1 MSNLKT
7 SLLVNRQVPEF
18 IREEYPLF
26 ITFLEAY
33 YEYLETKQGS
43 ELNDLTTKAKDL
55 RYLSDVDSSIDDFES
70 NFFNSYASLIPK
82 DVQVDKAFL
91 IKNVLPLYLS
101 KGSEGA
107 FKLLFR
113 MLFNDEVE
121 VLLPKNNVL
130 RASDGKWTID
140 NVLRIETD
148 IRSIYTAKGNNSV
161 NAVAS
166 GNTTFLLA
174 QEPADSDVLI
184 YVNDVLKTELTDY
197 YFRKETKKL
206 IFYTAPA
213 ANSEV
218 KIIYS
223 DFNIEL
229 LNNRKVTGITSGATA
244 LIEKATRRIITDQLN
259 LGFPFELFINEKTL
273 LGSFEQG
280 ELVETNVIADDGS
293 LITLEADTFSFVNRI
308 NVIQGGASYNVGDVV
323 TVTGGGA
330 SEDATAIVDDVV
342 EGYIDAIVVAD
353 GGAGFSGTSNITVS
367 GISPLLLDVAI
378 SGIDTTGAAN
388 STSNTYSINND
399 VIGDYANTLISAAN
413 YGFPSTTISTGEN
426 VSTVIVDALT
436 LVQFTNLG
444 PVSNIIVI
452 YSNTSTAVS
461 PLLEVDSP
469 TYAAGNSI
477 FGIDAIGSVGRIRIN
492 NGGTGYAVG
501 DEIVFGNNP
510 WTAPFGQGAAAAV
523 NAVLANGQIT
533 QIEIQPSRIAGTANI
548 LNNTAQLIG
557 TGTNFGTDIRVGDRI
572 VINNESRYINSISN
586 TTHANVNVNFTS
598 TATAKKIG
606 NYTIYPLGGKS
617 YVQGNFPPLSV
628 SSISG
633 VNANIEIS
641 SIMGA
646 GESLTPYIGNTQ
658 PGEII
663 SIKVLSGGS
672 GYEYIPQVDLT
683 GVGDGLATA
692 NAQIEAGY
700 ATLPGRW
707 TTSDSILSTSE
718 RKLQGRDYYV
728 DYSYVTSS
736 LTEFKKYKNI
746 LKQLMHPAGFIN
758 YADLNEFATIT
769 SNTITISTT
778 STNTISGTVAV
789 TNNSIYVTGTNTKFN
804 VANTKGTLTVGD
816 NVSVSGVIRTVSD
829 IISNT
834 NLAVSVAF
842 TSNASAQ
849 TLIILT

>member
-1 MSNLKT
+1 MSDLKT

-43 ELNDLTTKAKDL
+43 ELNDLTAKAKDL

-148 IRSIYTAKGNNSV
+148 IRSIYIAKGNNSV

-174 QEPADSDVLI
+174 QQPTNGDISV

-206 IFYTAPA
+206 IFYTAPS

-218 KIIYS
+218 KIVYS

-229 LNNRKVTGITSGATA
+229 LNNRKVTGVTSGASA
-244 LIEKATRRIITDQLN
+244 LIEKATKRIITDQLN

-280 ELVETNVIADDGS
+280 ELVETDVIADDGS

-308 NVIQGGASYNVGDVV
+308 NIIQGGASYNVGDVV

-330 SEDATAIVDDVV
+330 EEDATAIVEDVV
-342 EGYIDAIVVAD
+342 EGYIDAIVVNY
-353 GGAGFSGTSNITVS
+353 GGAGFADGGDIIVS
-367 GISPLLLDVAI
+367 GIAPLLLDLAI
-378 SGIDTTGAAN
+378 DGVDATGVAN
-388 STSNTYSINND
+388 STSNTYTVNND
-399 VIGDYANTLISAAN
+399 VIETYANTLISASD
-413 YGFPSTTISTGEN
+413 YGFPSTIIPAGEN
-426 VSTVIVDALT
+426 VATVIADALSSLELT
-436 LVQFTNLG
+436 GLGAITN
-444 PVSNIIVI
+444 VIVLF
-452 YSNTSTAVS
+452 SNTNTTI
-461 PLLEVDSP
+461 SP
-469 TYAAGNSI
+469 TLDAFGATYTAGNNTFSI
-477 FGIDAIGSVGRIRIN
+477 KTNGSVGRIRIN

-501 DEIVFGNNP
+501 DEINFGSNP
-510 WTAPFGQGAAAAV
+510 VGTNGRGAAAAV
-523 NAVLANGQIT
+523 KAVLANGQIT
-533 QIEIQPSRIAGTANI
+533 QIEIQPSRITGTANI
-548 LNNTAQLIG
+548 LNNTSQLIG

-572 VINNESRYINSISN
+572 IINNESRYINSISN
-586 TTHANVNVNFTS
+586 VTHANVNVNFTS
-598 TATAKKIG
+598 TATGKKVGRYGVYPIG
-606 NYTIYPLGGKS
+606 GVSYT
-617 YVQGNFPPLSV
+617 QGNFPTVSV
-628 SSISG
+628 STISG
-633 VNANIEIS
+633 VNANIEITS
-641 SIMGA
+641 TMSN
-646 GESLTPYIGNTQ
+646 GEILTPFIGNTQ
-658 PGEII
+658 PGQIV

-683 GVGDGLATA
+683 GIGNGLATA

-700 ATLPGRW
+700 ITLPGRW

-736 LTEFKKYKNI
+736 LTEFAKYKAI

-778 STNTISGTVAV
+778 SANTISGTVAI
-789 TNNSIYVTGTNTKFN
+789 TNGSIYVNGTNTKFN
-804 VANTKGTLTVGD
+804 VANTRGIFTIGS
-816 NVSVSGVIRTVSD
+816 NVSINGVIRTIGS

-834 NLAVSVAF
+834 NLAVTSAF

>member
-1 MSNLKT
+1 MSDLKT

-26 ITFLEAY
+26 VTFLEAY
-33 YEYLETKQGS
+33 YEYLETQQGTQ
-43 ELNDLTTKAKDL
+43 LNDLTAKAKDL
-55 RYLSDVDSSIDDFES
+55 KYLSDVDSSIDDFETS
-70 NFFNSYASLIPK
+70 FFNTYATLIPK

-148 IRSIYTAKGNNSV
+148 IRSLYTAKGNTSV

-174 QEPADSDVLI
+174 QQPTDGDILV
-184 YVNDVLKTELTDY
+184 YVDDVLKTELTHY

-218 KIIYS
+218 KVVYS
-223 DFNIEL
+223 DFNIEQ

-244 LIEKATRRIITDQLN
+244 LIEKATKRIITDQLN

-280 ELVETNVIADDGS
+280 ELVQTDVVADDGS

-342 EGYIDAIVVAD
+342 EGYIDAIVVSY
-353 GGAGFSGTSNITVS
+353 GGAGFADGGDITVS
-367 GISPLLLDVAI
+367 GIAPLLLDLAI
-378 SGIDTTGAAN
+378 DGVDATGVAN
-388 STSNTYSINND
+388 STSNTYSVNND
-399 VIGDYANTLISAAN
+399 VIADYANTLISASD
-413 YGFPSTTISTGEN
+413 YGFPSTIIPAGEN
-426 VSTVIVDALT
+426 VATVLADALT
-436 LVQFTNLG
+436 SLELTGLG
-444 PVSNIIVI
+444 PITNVIVLF
-452 YSNTSTAVS
+452 SNTNTTI
-461 PLLEVDSP
+461 SP
-469 TYAAGNSI
+469 TLDAYGATYTAGNNTFTI
-477 FGIDAIGSVGRIRIN
+477 KTNGSVGRIRIN

-501 DEIVFGNNP
+501 DEINFGSNP
-510 WTAPFGQGAAAAV
+510 VGTNGRGAAAAV
-523 NAVLANGQIT
+523 KAVLANGQIT
-533 QIEIQPSRIAGTANI
+533 QIEIQPSRITGTANI
-548 LNNTAQLIG
+548 SNNTAQIIG

-572 VINNESRYINSISN
+572 IINNESRYINSISN

-598 TATAKKIG
+598 TATGKKLGRYGVYPIG
-606 NYTIYPLGGKS
+606 GVSYT
-617 YVQGNFPPLSV
+617 QGNFPTVSV
-628 SSISG
+628 SSVAG
-633 VNANIEIS
+633 VNANIEITS
-641 SIMGA
+641 TMSN

-658 PGEII
+658 PGQIV
-663 SIKVLSGGS
+663 SIKVISGGS

-683 GVGDGLATA
+683 GIGNGLATA
-692 NAQIEAGY
+692 NAEIEAGY
-700 ATLPGRW
+700 ITLPGRW

-736 LTEFKKYKNI
+736 LTEFAKYKSI
-746 LKQLMHPAGFIN
+746 LKQLMHPAGFVN

-778 STNTISGTVAV
+778 SANTISGTVAV

-804 VANTKGTLTVGD
+804 VANTNGILSIGS
-816 NVSVSGVIRTVSD
+816 NVSVNGVIRTISS

>member
-1 MSNLKT
+1 MSDLKT

-43 ELNDLTTKAKDL
+43 ELNDLTAKAKDL

-148 IRSIYTAKGNNSV
+148 IRSIYIAKGNNSV

-174 QEPADSDVLI
+174 QQPTNGDISV

-206 IFYTAPA
+206 IFYTAPS

-218 KIIYS
+218 KIVYS

-229 LNNRKVTGITSGATA
+229 LNNRKVTGVTSGATA
-244 LIEKATRRIITDQLN
+244 LIEKATKRIITDQLN

-280 ELVETNVIADDGS
+280 ELVETDVIADDGS

-308 NVIQGGASYNVGDVV
+308 NIIQGGASYNVGDVV

-330 SEDATAIVDDVV
+330 EEDATAIVEDVV
-342 EGYIDAIVVAD
+342 EGYIDAIVVNY
-353 GGAGFSGTSNITVS
+353 GGAGFADGGDIIVS
-367 GISPLLLDVAI
+367 GIAPLLLDLAI
-378 SGIDTTGAAN
+378 DGVDATGVAN
-388 STSNTYSINND
+388 STSNTYTVNND
-399 VIGDYANTLISAAN
+399 VIETYANTLISASD
-413 YGFPSTTISTGEN
+413 YGFPSTIIPAGEN
-426 VSTVIVDALT
+426 VATVIADALT
-436 LVQFTNLG
+436 SLELTGLG
-444 PVSNIIVI
+444 PITNVIVLF
-452 YSNTSTAVS
+452 SNTNTTI
-461 PLLEVDSP
+461 SP
-469 TYAAGNSI
+469 TLDAFGATYTAGNNTFSI
-477 FGIDAIGSVGRIRIN
+477 KTNGSVGRIKIN

-501 DEIVFGNNP
+501 EEIIFGSNP
-510 WTAPFGQGAAAAV
+510 LGTNGRGAAATV
-523 NAVLANGQIT
+523 KSVLANGQIT
-533 QIEIQPSRIAGTANI
+533 QIEIQPSRITGTANI
-548 LNNTAQLIG
+548 LNNTSQLIG

-572 VINNESRYINSISN
+572 IINNESRYINSISN
-586 TTHANVNVNFTS
+586 VTHANVNVNFTS
-598 TATAKKIG
+598 TATGKKVGRYGVYPIG
-606 NYTIYPLGGKS
+606 GVSYT
-617 YVQGNFPPLSV
+617 QGNFPTVSV
-628 SSISG
+628 STISG
-633 VNANIEIS
+633 VNANIEITS
-641 SIMGA
+641 TMSN
-646 GESLTPYIGNTQ
+646 GETLTPFIGNTQ
-658 PGEII
+658 PGQIV

-683 GVGDGLATA
+683 GIGNGLATA

-700 ATLPGRW
+700 ITLPGRW

-736 LTEFKKYKNI
+736 LTEFAKYKAI

-778 STNTISGTVAV
+778 SANTISGTVAI
-789 TNNSIYVTGTNTKFN
+789 TNGSIYVNGTNTKFN
-804 VANTKGTLTVGD
+804 VANTRGTLTVGD
-816 NVSVSGVIRTVSD
+816 NVSVSGVIRTVSN